1 MAPSVPKSSDTP
13 YRQMELNT
21 QIADGLQ
28 HSPTNV
34 TLQVEA
40 AQRQIEMLEQR
51 QRELDAR
58 KRELEV
64 INAQK
69 EEFSEH
75 LNRIGLQLHNCVRR
89 MEKELESIQREQ
101 EDIVQTCQCFRMHIQ
116 VLSALQPENW
126 SKDGLR
132 ERLQES
138 LPKLQRAENDYTEAF
153 AHGSQFRHTVVF
165 RKMGASPLSLT
176 IGSLGRQFL
185 QGLAFHLPLVC
196 LLLAAWG
203 AYSLLH

>member
-1 MAPSVPKSSDTP
+1 MAPSVSKSSDPP
-13 YRQMELNT
+13 YRQMELNP
-21 QIADGLQ
+21 QMADGLQ
-28 HSPTNV
+28 HSPANV

-51 QRELDAR
+51 QRELDAQ
-58 KRELEV
+58 KRELEE
-64 INAQK
+64 INEQK
-69 EEFSEH
+69 QEFSEH
-75 LNRIGLQLHNCVRR
+75 LNRVGLQLHNCVRR

-116 VLSALQPENW
+116 VLSALQPKNW

-138 LPKLQRAENDYTEAF
+138 RPKLERAENDYAEAF
-153 AHGSQFRHTVVF
+153 AHGSQFRHTAVF
-165 RKMGASPLSLT
+165 RNMGSSPLALT
-176 IGSLGRQFL
+176 AGNLGRQFL

-203 AYSLLH
+203 VYSLLH